1 MPRDESKGGVGGAR
15 APYYL
20 KLANGTLT
28 KLPYKIE
35 EDQEGK
41 ERLIG
46 EVEESPSEA

>member
-1 MPRDESKGGVGGAR
+1 
-15 APYYL
+15 L
-20 KLANGTLT
+20 KLANGALT

-46 EVEESPSEA
+46 EEVEESPSEA